1 MVFEDKLDYI
11 FGPIVSLSS
20 PLNIIIISFILTLI
34 VNLAMKFFTNQHV
47 MKTLK
52 AESELFKEEMKKF
65 KNDPQKLLEIQKKT
79 MENSM
84 KYLRHSLPATL
95 VTLLPL
101 LLIFSWL
108 RQAFPPETIL
118 LKFPFKL
125 PLLGVGFGWLG
136 SYILFSII
144 FSILLRKILKIH

>member
-1 MVFEDKLDYI
+1 MALENLFNYI
-11 FGPIVSLSS
+11 FGPIISLSS
-20 PLNIIIISFILTLI
+20 PLNILVISFILTLI
-34 VNLAMKFFTNQHV
+34 VNLAMKFFTNQKV

-52 AESELFKEEMKKF
+52 EESEFFKEEMKKF
-65 KNDPQKLLEIQKKT
+65 KNDPQKLLDIQKKT

-95 VTLLPL
+95 ITLLPL
-101 LLIFSWL
+101 LLIFGWL
-108 RQAFPPETIL
+108 RQAFPAGEIL

-125 PLLGVGFGWLG
+125 PLLGAGLGWLG

-144 FSILLRKILKIH
+144 FNIALRKILKIH

>member
-1 MVFEDKLDYI
+1 MALENLFNYI
-11 FGPIVSLSS
+11 FGPIISLSS
-20 PLNIIIISFILTLI
+20 PLNILVISFILTLI
-34 VNLAMKFFTNQHV
+34 VNLAMKFFTNQKV

-52 AESELFKEEMKKF
+52 EESEFFKEEMKKF
-65 KNDPQKLLEIQKKT
+65 KNEPQKLLDIQKKT

-101 LLIFSWL
+101 LLIFGWL
-108 RQAFPPETIL
+108 RQAFPAGEIL

-125 PLLGVGFGWLG
+125 PLLGAGLGWLG

-144 FSILLRKILKIH
+144 FNIALRKILKIH